1 MKNFMGKNGFQWFV
15 GVVEDRNDPLVLG
28 RLRVRALGYHTP
40 DITLL
45 PTVDLPWSHVM
56 NPITSAT
63 VSGIGQSP
71 IGLVEGSWVIG
82 FFTDGEEAQL
92 PCIIGSLPGV
102 PVNLP
107 GVTDNDEV
115 YGRSRD
121 ASGRTGFEDPLGNF
135 PKYKETDV
143 NRLAVNAKTTET
155 TSTGGSSRDSATTTT
170 AEVETNP
177 HISLVLRREDVDL
190 KVSIADIDE
199 VETVAGILGQFDQ
212 RPGATSDSEAQIKAD
227 LGGEWNE
234 PITTYNAQY
243 PKNHVYETEGG
254 HIREYDDTIGY
265 QRIHERHASGTSYEI
280 DNDGTKITRVKRDQ
294 YHIISNDD
302 YIHIQR
308 AAKSTI
314 DKGLKVFVNKNAEV
328 GNNYNIEVGAG
339 ANVTVQV
346 NQGDINM
353 VAVDGDINMK
363 MSDDCNIEVGG
374 NFNVTVAG
382 DASETVAGKKDELVT
397 GNNTKTGERIDLN

>member
-1 MKNFMGKNGFQWFV
+1 MKDFMGKNGFQWFV
-15 GVVEDRNDPLVLG
+15 GVVEDRQDPLRLG

-40 DITLL
+40 DLTLL

-63 VSGIGQSP
+63 VSGVGQSP
-71 IGLVEGSWVIG
+71 LGLVEGSWVIG
-82 FFTDGEEAQL
+82 FFTDGIEAQL
-92 PCIIGSLPGV
+92 PCIIGSLPGA

-143 NRLAVNAKTTET
+143 NRLAVNAKVI
-155 TSTGGSSRDSATTTT
+155 STI
-170 AEVETNP
+170 VETAVQPASETVYEVNP
-177 HISLVLRREDVDL
+177 HSSLVLRREDVDTG
-190 KVSIADIDE
+190 VSIADIDE
-199 VETVAGILGQFDQ
+199 VETVAGILGQFDE

-234 PITTYNAQY
+234 PITTYNAEY

-254 HIREYDDTIGY
+254 HIREYDDTIGA
-265 QRIHERHASGTSYEI
+265 QRIHERHAAGTGYEI
-280 DNDGTKITRVKRDQ
+280 DNDGTKITRVKKDQ
-294 YHIISNDD
+294 YHIVSADD
-302 YIHIQR
+302 YIHIQGD
-308 AAKSTI
+308 AKQTV
-314 DKGLKVFVNKNAEV
+314 DKGFKVFINKNAEE

-346 NQGDINM
+346 NKGDINM

-382 DASETVAGKKDELVT
+382 DASETIAGKKDELVT

>member
-1 MKNFMGKNGFQWFV
+1 MKDFMGKNGFQWFV
-15 GVVEDRNDPLVLG
+15 GVVEDRQDPLRLG

-40 DITLL
+40 DLTKL
-45 PTVDLPWSHVM
+45 PTADLPWGHVM

-63 VSGIGQSP
+63 VSGVGQSP
-71 IGLVEGSWVIG
+71 LGLVEGSWVIG
-82 FFTDGEEAQL
+82 FFTDGIEAQL
-92 PCIIGSLPGV
+92 PCIIGSLPGA

-143 NRLAVNAKTTET
+143 NRLAVNAKVI
-155 TSTGGSSRDSATTTT
+155 STI
-170 AEVETNP
+170 VETAVQPASETVYEVNP
-177 HISLVLRREDVDL
+177 HSSLVLRREDVDTG
-190 KVSIADIDE
+190 VSIADIDE
-199 VETVAGILGQFDQ
+199 VETVAGILGQFDE

-234 PITTYNAQY
+234 PITTYNAEY

-280 DNDGTKITRVKRDQ
+280 DNEGTKITRVKQDQ

-302 YIHIQR
+302 YIHIQG

-346 NQGDINM
+346 NQGDINL

-363 MSDDCNIEVGG
+363 MSYDCNIEVGG

-382 DASETVAGKKDELVT
+382 DASETIAGKKDELVT